1 MAPSED
7 VRDTENAP
15 LSSLEKL
22 PTASPGALA
31 EGPVAFLV
39 TTEEPAGASGL
50 DAATLEAMGFTG
62 EAGSTAVVPN
72 GDRPLI
78 LSGMGANEDLSLD
91 GVRDAAAVAARV
103 LAKQSGMLTIA
114 VGSPDFHP
122 AAAATAVVEGAALG
136 RYRYTPL
143 KSETKCLPLESLG
156 VFIDGASMEDL
167 EDGIAAAMPTIRAA
181 VVARD
186 LANTPAGILT
196 ATRMGEVAEEL
207 GHRFGFSVDSLG
219 PTELEEMG
227 CGGLLGVNAGSTEE
241 PRLIVLTYNPEG
253 EVIGHL
259 GMVGK
264 GIMYDSGGISL
275 KPSDPMH
282 LLMKIDMGGA
292 AAVLGAFTALQDLGA
307 KAKVSA
313 WLMCTDNM
321 PSGSATKLGDVLV
334 ARNGKTVE
342 VKNTDAE
349 GRLVLMDG
357 LSLAVEAEV
366 DAVIDI
372 ATLTGSALM
381 ALGKSRA
388 AFFSNDD
395 DIAAQVEAAAFDV
408 DEPVWRM
415 PLEKKY
421 RKLLNSKIADIANIG
436 GPYAGATTAALFLQE
451 FVSDIP
457 WAHVDI
463 AGTMQTEEDDA
474 WRPAGA
480 TGYGARLLAT
490 VAAGFSAVPSDDESD
505 AVEAEAEVAV
515 EEAAG
520 AEPIAAAEPGT
531 EAPVDEPVESEDL
544 GDSAPVADEPAVAE
558 EAAWTGDDT
567 AWSDDAPDWADGTPA
582 DGTPAADDPESPA
595 EPGMSPAGWTGPE
608 SDEVADASED
618 EAPTEAAPGPDWSPV
633 TRPEDEDDSE
643 R

>member
-7 VRDTENAP
+7 VLDPESAP
-15 LSSLEKL
+15 LSSLDAVPE
-22 PTASPGALA
+22 PQPGALP
-31 EGPVAFLV
+31 EGPIAFLV
-39 TTEEPAGASGL
+39 TSDDPAKAPGVDASAL
-50 DAATLEAMGFTG
+50 SAIGFTG
-62 EAGSTAVVPN
+62 EAGSTAVVPH
-72 GDRPLI
+72 GDRPII
-78 LSGMGANEDLSLD
+78 LAGIGSADEVSLD
-91 GVRDAAAVAARV
+91 TIRDSAAVAARV
-103 LAKQSGMLTIA
+103 LAKESGHLTVA
-114 VGSPDFHP
+114 VAATDLDP
-122 AAAATAVVEGAALG
+122 AAAASSLVEGAILG
-136 RYRYTPL
+136 RYRYTAL
-143 KSETKCLPLESLG
+143 KNEAKCLPLEALG
-156 VFIDGASMEDL
+156 VFVDGGSREAIEA
-167 EDGIAAAMPTIRAA
+167 GVAAAAPTIRAA

-196 ATRMGEVAEEL
+196 ATRMGEVAEQL
-207 GHRFGFSVDSLG
+207 GDRYGFEVDALG
-219 PTELEEMG
+219 PEELAEMG
-227 CGGLLGVNAGSTEE
+227 CGGLLGVNAGSAEE

-292 AAVLGAFTALQDLGA
+292 AAVLGAFTALADLGV

-372 ATLTGSALM
+372 ATLTGAALM

-388 AFFSNDD
+388 AFFANDD
-395 DIAAQVEAAAFDV
+395 DMAAQVEAAAAAV
-408 DEPVWRM
+408 DEQVWRM
-415 PLEKKY
+415 PLEKRY
-421 RKLLNSKIADIANIG
+421 RKLIDSKIADIANIG

-451 FVSDIP
+451 FVDHTP
-457 WAHVDI
+457 WAHIDI

-474 WRPAGA
+474 WRPSGA

-490 VAAGFSAVPSDDESD
+490 VAAGFSAVPDDED
-505 AVEAEAEVAV
+505 ETAV
-515 EEAAG
+515 G
-520 AEPIAAAEPGT
+520 AEPPEAEDAPEEPEPVAAE
-531 EAPVDEPVESEDL
+531 EAPDATRLDEGDDA
-544 GDSAPVADEPAVAE
+544 DSAADESSADAPDEASADELATDEAPADESTAPDFDEVLAGPAAEDDEPAAE
-558 EAAWTGDDT
+558 NAQEPEDAPGAEAG
-567 AWSDDAPDWADGTPA
+567 SEQDDA
-582 DGTPAADDPESPA
+582 S
-595 EPGMSPAGWTGPE
+595 
-608 SDEVADASED
+608 
-618 EAPTEAAPGPDWSPV
+618 APGPDWSPV
-633 TRPEDEDDSE
+633 TQEGDDEE